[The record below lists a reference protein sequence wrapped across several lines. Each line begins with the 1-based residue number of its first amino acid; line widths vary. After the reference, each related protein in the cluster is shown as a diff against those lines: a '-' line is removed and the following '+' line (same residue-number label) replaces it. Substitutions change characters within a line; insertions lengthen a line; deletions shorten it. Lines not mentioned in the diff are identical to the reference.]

1 MPENKAETDKTTVWI
16 PKSIHKVLK
25 QKALD
30 KDKSIERIL
39 TDILEAN
46 LTNLMNPKITKNK
59 TEKKSKE

>member
-1 MPENKAETDKTTVWI
+1 MPENKAGIDKTTVWI

-30 KDKSIERIL
+30 KNKSIERIL

-46 LTNLMNPKITKNK
+46 LTSLINPKIKEV
-59 TEKKSKE
+59 EKGGKKIE

>member
-1 MPENKAETDKTTVWI
+1 MPENKAGTDRTTVWI

-30 KDKSIERIL
+30 KGKSIERIL

-46 LTNLMNPKITKNK
+46 LTDLTNSKIKENI
-59 TEKKSKE
+59 KK